1 MYNNEILM
9 AIKDN
14 LSLSNQHIVDCFKYG
29 NNEMD
34 ETDIQRLFV
43 SKRAKQEHI
52 FCDDELLEAF
62 LNGLIILKRGEPD
75 INLGQERKSSIRIS
89 ASKYINNVVLKKL
102 KIALNLS
109 NKDSIEI
116 FLAADTIISN
126 GQLTGFLRKEGHK
139 NYRKFSDSHLMAFLK
154 GVNVM
159 EGKNL

>member
-14 LSLSNQHIVDCFKYG
+14 LSLNNEQILDCLKYG
-29 NNEMD
+29 NSEMA
-34 ETDIQRLFV
+34 EIDIAKLFV
-43 SKRAKQEHI
+43 SKRARQEHI
-52 FCDDELLEAF
+52 ICENELLESF

-75 INLGQERKSSIRIS
+75 IKPGQEKKRSIS
-89 ASKYINNVVLKKL
+89 ASKSINNVVLKKL

-116 FLAADTIISN
+116 FLASDTVISN

-154 GVNVM
+154 GVNKM
-159 EGKNL
+159 ESKKM